1 MKGEDIRSK
10 DHAFNVGIAIDHGI
24 PAALLYREI
33 NYWCEENSSR
43 GQNVRNGCAWMY
55 RSLREFQEYFP
66 EISLHVIR
74 QGLDA
79 LKNAGLI
86 LDGDYNRFGLRTKWY
101 TSQVSLFIPGNKPHL
116 PNSTNGVPDS
126 TNGVPDSSHL
136 LLDSAQHLPDS
147 AEQYHLDT
155 SITNTGNNAGGKSR
169 TSSSTAGA
177 ASSSRPTTTV
187 FSDPHLRIIQRKTMG
202 FKMEQLQE
210 LVELGDSE
218 ITIALFLYT
227 VPDDKPLPWKSVYIA
242 RLEEV
247 NKRKK
252 EKHDQEN
259 T

>member
-1 MKGEDIRSK
+1 MKGDDIRSK
-10 DHAFNVGIAIDHGI
+10 DHAFNVGIAIDYGI

-43 GQNVRNGCAWMY
+43 GQNVKDGCAWMY

-66 EISLHVIR
+66 ELSLHVIR
-74 QGLDA
+74 QGLEA

-86 LDGDYNRFGLRTKWY
+86 LDGDYNRWGLRTKWY
-101 TSQVSLFIPGNKPHL
+101 TSQVSLFVPDNRPHL

-155 SITNTGNNAGGKSR
+155 SISDSGNKAGVTAGKKR
-169 TSSSTAGA
+169 VTSSSTAGA
-177 ASSSRPTTTV
+177 ASSSRPTTT
-187 FSDPHLRIIQRKTMG
+187 FSDPHLKLIQRKTMG
-202 FKMEQLQE
+202 FRMEQLQE

-218 ITIALFLYT
+218 QLIALYLYT
-227 VPDDKPLPWKSVYIA
+227 VPDDKPLPWNSVYSYRREQA
-242 RLEEV
+242 K
-247 NKRKK
+247 NRKK
-252 EKHDQEN
+252 ENHDE
-259 T
+259 

>member
-33 NYWCEENSSR
+33 KYWCEENSSR
-43 GQNVRNGCAWMY
+43 GQNVRDGCAWMY

-66 EISLHVIR
+66 ELSLHVIR

-101 TSQVSLFIPGNKPHL
+101 TSQVSLFIPDDKTHL
-116 PNSTNGVPDS
+116 PDS
-126 TNGVPDSSHL
+126 TNGVPDSTQH

-147 AEQYHLDT
+147 AEQYHLYT
-155 SITNTGNNAGGKSR
+155 STTNTGNNTGKKSR

-177 ASSSRPTTTV
+177 ASSSRPTTTA
-187 FSDPHLRIIQRKTMG
+187 FSDPHLKIIQRKTIGFEMG
-202 FKMEQLQE
+202 QLQE

-218 ITIALFLYT
+218 ITIALLLYT
-227 VPDDKPLPWKSVYIA
+227 VPDDKPLPWKSVYMA
-242 RLEEV
+242 RLEEA

-252 EKHDQEN
+252 EKNDQEN